1 MVRQMA
7 LHAFR
12 PSIHSAPPAA
22 ASPVQMR
29 KAERK
34 RPLLSESIRAAKG
47 CNGEQAA
54 QRPLVH
60 CVRQLSR
67 LISPPSRCKLRQPRP
82 WLAGAGNP
90 LSFFCSLYRSLFLSL
105 SLFPRA
111 THSLLSR
118 REYLASTILAVVVI
132 LPDLESRKKL
142 RPKQGRAEALPRLL
156 KSVIAPAA
164 AICGGAGTDTGVG
177 WWS

>member
-1 MVRQMA
+1 MTKQRIQDATFKVRCQHKQSLFKGFFLMVRQMA

-105 SLFPRA
+105 SLSSR
-111 THSLLSR
+111 HSLSPFAERISCEYNTSSR
-118 REYLASTILAVVVI
+118 RH
-132 LPDLESRKKL
+132 P
-142 RPKQGRAEALPRLL
+142 P
-156 KSVIAPAA
+156 
-164 AICGGAGTDTGVG
+164 
-177 WWS
+177 